1 MGQVAGSSSSRW
13 HGVLH
18 TEDGA
23 KVTLSELLN
32 KVPRN
37 NWKWRMFQFEGVG
50 VAPKGLAMPDFEDL
64 VLSEKYGYAFTWNE
78 LVLFAERL
86 SDVRSCLLAAVSQP
100 VEYVALN
107 DGAEAG
113 VIAFIGVYDSTQW
126 EIRLP

>member
-1 MGQVAGSSSSRW
+1 MKTDSGSIF
-13 HGVLH
+13 
-18 TEDGA
+18 TEDGT
-23 KVTLSELLN
+23 KISLTDLLSKLPE
-32 KVPRN
+32 N
-37 NWKWRMFQFEGVG
+37 NWNWRMFEFEGVG
-50 VAPKGLAMPDFEDL
+50 VAPKGLTMPDFEDL

-78 LVLFAERL
+78 LMLFAERL

-100 VEYVALN
+100 VEYDALN